1 MLLPGRRHFD
11 ATKVGSGL
19 DGLSV
24 PPPLKAE
31 GQTGIERLQPF
42 LTRGIRFPEP
52 NAAAFKGVP
61 HHNSPCRFP
70 TTTAIADR
78 KKPPGVLQET
88 LVDEQTNPATGLAA
102 KSSTRR
108 TDVCQLRSGKA
119 LADNRACRRRTPVA
133 VLLNA
138 LLRQRLPAAAGSTIG
153 AAGEL
158 PESTVR

>member
-70 TTTAIADR
+70 TTSAIADR

-88 LVDEQTNPATGLAA
+88 LVDEQTNPPPAW
-102 KSSTRR
+102 RR
-108 TDVCQLRSGKA
+108 NHAPGEPTSVNCGREKHW
-119 LADNRACRRRTPVA
+119 RITE
-133 VLLNA
+133 
-138 LLRQRLPAAAGSTIG
+138 PAG
-153 AAGEL
+153 AEH
-158 PESTVR
+158 R